1 MATFKDLI
9 KSGKVQAAY
18 LHRGAILDEIYK
30 NVLSIEKL
38 DQETPN
44 VRTFDRLETNANKSL
59 EELKLAKR
67 ELYILLEQANHD
79 IKDDEE
85 YIADQK
91 LVLDNEFAL
100 LNAIEDY
107 IQLLHSKEIVYPPE
121 VKPEIGLCDLSA
133 ILSNLVTSQN
143 KLAEAQ
149 DKNAQAQDKNAQAQ
163 DKMINTLD
171 KNLSAVVKSYESSSK
186 SGPKPTQPK
195 FKLRLW

>member
-1 MATFKDLI
+1 MATFTSLV

-18 LHRGAILDEIYK
+18 LHRGAILIDIYEK
-30 NVLSIEKL
+30 DLSIERL

-44 VRTFDRLETNANKSL
+44 ARTFERLETKATKSL

-91 LVLDNEFAL
+91 LGLDNEFAL

-107 IQLLHSKEIVYPPE
+107 IQLLNSKGIKYPPE
-121 VKPEIGLCDLSA
+121 VKPETLPANLSV
-133 ILSNLVTSQN
+133 ILNNLV
-143 KLAEAQ
+143 A
-149 DKNAQAQDKNAQAQ
+149 
-163 DKMINTLD
+163 
-171 KNLSAVVKSYESSSK
+171 SK
-186 SGPKPTQPK
+186 PKI
-195 FKLRLW
+195 